1 MHMNENIFEKARKV
15 GIEEI
20 LQRLGAR
27 RAGGRGTRLLYHC
40 PFREDRNPS
49 MYVNTDKGT
58 WVDMANPD
66 EYKGDGIKLVEF
78 TLNMRPLEAARY
90 IVGEN
95 ADATEARPQTCNQRR
110 AHETRTCQYSVHDLE
125 HPALIEYL
133 ASRGIPDK
141 MAKKLC
147 KEIHIGRLFYIGFP
161 SQNGGYEL
169 RNKLGKRTLGNKN
182 LSILGTGDKAII
194 FEGFMDFLSHL
205 RIYGYLADHR
215 YIVLNSV
222 CNVEKV
228 IEHFNIFGM
237 PQHVELWLDNDEAG
251 RNAAVTLSDKLTC
264 IVEDMASVYAPYNDL
279 NDWLVASR

>member
-1 MHMNENIFEKARKV
+1 MNDNIFEKARKV

-27 RAGGRGTRLLYHC
+27 RAGGRGSRLLYHC

-49 MYVNTDKGT
+49 MYVNTEKGT

-66 EYKGDGIKLVEF
+66 EYKGDVIKLVGL

-95 ADATEARPQTCNQRR
+95 SEAMEERPQTYNQRC
-110 AHETRTCQYSVHDLE
+110 AHETRTGQYSVHDLQ
-125 HPALIEYL
+125 HPALIDYL

-141 MAKKLC
+141 LAKRLC

-182 LSILGTGDKAII
+182 ISVLGTGEEAII
-194 FEGFMDFLSHL
+194 FEGFIDFLSHL
-205 RIYGYLADHR
+205 RIYGFIPDHK

-228 IEHFNIFGM
+228 VEHFNVFGM
-237 PQHVELWLDNDEAG
+237 PRHVELWLDNDEAG
-251 RNAAVTLSDKLTC
+251 KNAAATLADKLSC
-264 IVEDMASVYAPYNDL
+264 IVEDKSLVYEPHNDL
-279 NDWLVASR
+279 NDWLVAQK

>member
-1 MHMNENIFEKARKV
+1 MNDNIFEKARSV

-20 LQRLGAR
+20 LLRLGAI
-27 RAGGRGTRLLYHC
+27 RAGGRGSRLLYHC

-58 WVDMANPD
+58 WVDMANPS
-66 EYKGDGIKLVEF
+66 EYKGDGINLVEF

-95 ADATEARPQTCNQRR
+95 VEATDLRPQRCDPRC
-110 AHETRTCQYSVHDLE
+110 AYETRTCPYSVHDLQ

-141 MAKKLC
+141 YAKKLC

-169 RNKLGKRTLGNKN
+169 RNKLGKRTLGNK
-182 LSILGTGDKAII
+182 SISVLGTGDRAII

-205 RIYGYLADHR
+205 RIYGFIADHR

-228 IEHFNIFGM
+228 IEHFNVFGM
-237 PQHVELWLDNDEAG
+237 PRHVELWLDNDEAG
-251 RNAAVTLSDKLTC
+251 RNASVTLSDKLACT
-264 IVEDMASVYAPYNDL
+264 VEDKAAVYAPHNDL
-279 NDWLVASR
+279 NDWLVASK

>member
-1 MHMNENIFEKARKV
+1 MYMNENIFEKARKV

-27 RAGGRGTRLLYHC
+27 RAGGRGSRLLYHC

-66 EYKGDGIKLVEF
+66 EYKGDVIRLVGL

-95 ADATEARPQTCNQRR
+95 AEAMEARPQTYNPRST
-110 AHETRTCQYSVHDLE
+110 HETRTSQYSVHDLK
-125 HPALIEYL
+125 HPALIHYL

-141 MAKKLC
+141 LAKRFC

-169 RNKLGKRTLGNKN
+169 RNKLGKRTLGNKSI
-182 LSILGTGDKAII
+182 SILGTGDRAII

-205 RIYGYLADHR
+205 RIYGFIADHK

-228 IEHFNIFGM
+228 IEHFNVFGM

-251 RNAAVTLSDKLTC
+251 RNATIVLTEKLICATEDKSC
-264 IVEDMASVYAPYNDL
+264 VYAPHNDV
-279 NDWLVASR
+279 NDWLVATK